1 MRIRAG
7 LKWFGVATGTIL
19 VVLGCAYFYAI
30 TPHHSSAPPESAT
43 GLLARADQ
51 LAWGN
56 EWAEAQPLYAKA
68 ECLFESQH
76 QPSKALYAQVSQV
89 PPNESVSV
97 PATIL
102 QLTEDLQKP
111 EAQDEET
118 RLRILTIRGMLQTN
132 YDATEARATWQQVA
146 ALAIK
151 LHHYEL
157 ATRAEGEQGI
167 AAFLLG
173 DVDTAKKQVVR
184 AWELS
189 KAEDDPAA
197 TVRYASAFGAGLNQ
211 VQRFKEALTPLNL
224 AINVATTTKGV
235 AYPTIA
241 VYAKI
246 DALTGLHQYDEALA
260 LANQSLAR
268 LDGTLYEAHKS
279 QVLISRGSIYK
290 AKGDWN
296 AATADYLQADQLSRK
311 IENYRGITDAGG
323 QLAQGYEHLNNLP
336 AALDAINEAIA
347 ANTHITDELYLVPRN
362 LAIKA
367 EIIAKMGKAQESD
380 GLYREAIALV
390 NVMIQHAS
398 TVNIQ
403 RQLQAEM
410 SDVYSGFFASL
421 CAQKR
426 FAEALNTLEQVR
438 GRIETQALE
447 HHETQPVHLPTP
459 EESELTHLN
468 IALINTED
476 PAIRSRLTSAIYTTE
491 LRASPS
497 ALARQTIAHPV
508 SLSTLQH
515 DLSGNAVVIEY
526 VLAEPASYAFAVTH
540 DSVSAY
546 TLPSKSLIEADANR
560 YRKELR
566 TQKEDKPLGQR
577 LYHELLA
584 PIQQY
589 KQKKDLIIIP
599 DGTLHLMPF
608 AALVDESDYV
618 LKSHTVDVAPSSTV
632 FDLLSKRVASREAI
646 SMPYIGVAAW
656 TQPADTRNFVTRAI
670 SGPQRS
676 QLVSLPDSQKEV
688 ETIATDLP
696 HPSTILLGS
705 DATESRFKQLPLN
718 STEVVHLALHGYAD
732 LDYPD
737 RSALI
742 FAPENGGDDGL
753 LQVREIRNLHLNA
766 RMVTLSACNTGVGPV
781 GQTGVANLVNAFIEA
796 GADTVVS
803 TFWELEDHATEHLM
817 TEFYSQIA
825 KHQRKIDALRGA
837 QMELLNQGLP
847 PYYWASFQIV
857 GDPNGTL

>member
-1 MRIRAG
+1 MKSRAG
-7 LKWFGVATGTIL
+7 LKCFGVTTGTIL
-19 VVLGCAYFYAI
+19 VMLGCAYFYSIA
-30 TPHHSSAPPESAT
+30 PHHSSAPPDSPV
-43 GLLARADQ
+43 GLLERADE

-56 EWAEAQPLYAKA
+56 KWADAQPFYAKA
-68 ECLFESQH
+68 EHLFNTQH
-76 QPSKALYAQVSQV
+76 QPSKALYAQVSQI

-97 PATIL
+97 PSTIL
-102 QLTEDLQKP
+102 RLTEDLKKR

-132 YDATEARATWQQVA
+132 YEAAQARATWQQVG

-184 AWELS
+184 AWGLS
-189 KAEDDPAA
+189 KVEHDPAA
-197 TVRYASAFGAGLNQ
+197 TVRYASAFGAGLVQ
-211 VQRFKEALTPLNL
+211 IQRFKEAMTPLDQ
-224 AINVATTTKGV
+224 AINVANSTEGV

-246 DALTGLHQYDEALA
+246 EALTGLHQYDEALA
-260 LANQSLAR
+260 LANRSLAR

-279 QVLISRGSIYK
+279 QVLISRGSIHK

-296 AATADYLQADQLSRK
+296 AAMVDYLQAVQLSRK
-311 IENYRGITDAGG
+311 IDNYRGVTDAGG
-323 QLAQGYEHLNNLP
+323 RLAQGYEHLNNLP
-336 AALDAINEAIA
+336 RALDAINEAIA
-347 ANTHITDELYLVPRN
+347 ANTHIPDELYLVPRN
-362 LAIKA
+362 LATKA

-380 GLYREAIALV
+380 GLHREAIALV
-390 NVMIQHAS
+390 NVMIQHAA
-398 TVNIQ
+398 TINIQ
-403 RQLQAEM
+403 RQLQTEM

-421 CAQKR
+421 CARKR

-438 GRIETQALE
+438 GRAETQALE
-447 HHETQPVHLPTP
+447 HHETQPVHLPTT
-459 EESELTHLN
+459 EEAELTRLN

-476 PAIRSRLTSAIYTTE
+476 PGIRSTLTSAIYSTE
-491 LRASPS
+491 LRITPS
-497 ALARQTIAHPV
+497 ALTSQTIAHPV
-508 SLSTLQH
+508 SLSTLQD
-515 DLSGNAVVIEY
+515 DLSASAVIIEY
-526 VLAEPASYAFAVTH
+526 VLAEPASYAFAITR
-540 DSVSAY
+540 DSVSAHP
-546 TLPSKSLIEADANR
+546 LPSKALIEADANR

-566 TQKEDKPLGQR
+566 TQKDDRQLAQR
-577 LYHELLA
+577 LYKELLA
-584 PIQQY
+584 PVQQY
-589 KQKKDLIIIP
+589 KQKSDLIIIP

-608 AALVDESDYV
+608 AALVDDTDYV

-632 FDLLSKRVASREAI
+632 FDLLSKRVASREAA

-656 TQPADTRNFVTRAI
+656 TQPADTRNFVTRTI

-676 QLVSLPDSQKEV
+676 QLASLPDSQKEV

-705 DATESRFKQLPLN
+705 DATESRFKQLPLS

-742 FAPENGGDDGL
+742 FAPENGGEDGL

-803 TFWELEDHATEHLM
+803 TLWELEDHTTEHLM
-817 TEFYSQIA
+817 TGFYSQIA
-825 KHQRKIDALRGA
+825 NHKRKIDALRDA

-857 GDPNGTL
+857 GDPNGTF

>member
-7 LKWFGVATGTIL
+7 LKWFGMGTGAIL
-19 VVLGCAYFYAI
+19 IVIGCAYFYAI
-30 TPHHSSAPPESAT
+30 TPHHSSAPPESSA
-43 GLLARADQ
+43 GLLERADE

-68 ECLFESQH
+68 EQLFDAQH

-89 PPNESVSV
+89 PPNESISV
-97 PATIL
+97 PGTIL
-102 QLTEDLQKP
+102 RLTEDLRRP

-132 YDATEARATWQQVA
+132 YDAAQARATWQQVGE
-146 ALAIK
+146 LAVK
-151 LHHYEL
+151 RHHYEL
-157 ATRAEGEQGI
+157 ATRAVGEQGI
-167 AAFLLG
+167 AAFFLG
-173 DVDTAKKQVVR
+173 DVDTAEKQVVR
-184 AWELS
+184 AWSLS
-189 KAEDDPAA
+189 KVERDPAA
-197 TVRYASAFGAGLNQ
+197 TVRYASVFGAGL
-211 VQRFKEALTPLNL
+211 VQIRRFKEAMTPLNQ
-224 AINVATTTKGV
+224 AIDIARTTKGV

-241 VYAKI
+241 VYTKI
-246 DALTGLHQYDEALA
+246 EALAGLHQYDEALA

-268 LDGTLYEAHKS
+268 LSGTLYDAHKS
-279 QVLISRGSIYK
+279 QVLISRGSINK
-290 AKGDWN
+290 EKGDWN
-296 AATADYLQADQLSRK
+296 AATADYLQAFELSQK
-311 IENYRGITDAGG
+311 IDNYRSLTDAGG
-323 QLAQGYEHLNNLP
+323 QLALGYEHLGNF
-336 AALDAINEAIA
+336 AGALDAINRAIE
-347 ANTHITDELYLVPRN
+347 ANTHIADELYLVPRN

-367 EIIAKMGKAQESD
+367 DILARMGKIQESD

-398 TVNIQ
+398 TVNVQ

-421 CAQKR
+421 CVQKR
-426 FAEALNTLEQVR
+426 YAEALNTLEQVR

-447 HHETQPVHLPTP
+447 HHETQAVHPPTT
-459 EESELTHLN
+459 EETEITRLN

-476 PAIRSRLTSAIYTTE
+476 SGIRSKLTSAIYTTE
-491 LRASPS
+491 LHMSPS
-497 ALARQTIAHPV
+497 ALAKQTIAHPV
-508 SLSTLQH
+508 SLSTLQG
-515 DLSGNAVVIEY
+515 DLSANAAIIEY
-526 VLAEPASYAFAVTH
+526 VLAEPASYAFAITH

-546 TLPSKSLIEADANR
+546 PLPSKALIETDANR

-566 TQKEDKPLGQR
+566 SQKEDRQLAKR
-577 LYHELLA
+577 LYNELLA
-584 PIQQY
+584 PMQQY
-589 KQKKDLIIIP
+589 KQKSDLIIIP

-608 AALVDESDYV
+608 AALVDDSDYV

-632 FDLLSKRVASREAI
+632 FDLLSKRVASREAA

-656 TQPADTRNFVTRAI
+656 THPADTRNFVTRAI

-676 QLVSLPDSQKEV
+676 QLISLPDSRKEV

-705 DATESRFKQLPLN
+705 DATESRFKHLPLS

-742 FAPENGGDDGL
+742 FAPENGEEDGL

-803 TFWELEDHATEHLM
+803 TLWELEDHTTEHLM
-817 TEFYSQIA
+817 TGFYSQIA
-825 KHQRKIDALRGA
+825 NHKRKIDALRDA
-837 QMELLNQGLP
+837 QMELLAQGLP

-857 GDPNGTL
+857 GDPNGTF